1 MNKTSQGANNATQ
14 GAAASLNQTGKSLS
28 NTANKVMQGMKN
40 MFSGGGSSGGNN
52 WKKIINQP

>member
-1 MNKTSQGANNATQ
+1 MNKTSQGSINATQ

-40 MFSGGGSSGGNN
+40 KFSGGSSSGGNN

>member
-1 MNKTSQGANNATQ
+1 MNKTSQGSINATQ
-14 GAAASLNQTGKSLS
+14 GASASLSETGKSLS

-52 WKKIINQP
+52 